1 MCHFSTMMRFSTVFL
16 FVTAASV
23 WAGFTVPA
31 GPWQQ
36 LPNPLAVSGER
47 IVDANRNIAGNQ
59 TAYWNNNT
67 ADGTTCKNIGCI
79 VTGRVASTASDPL
92 TNAIWRD
99 AAYIANTDG
108 TAVTNV
114 YFQGSVSGPAVLNGE
129 ITSLKAR
136 SWVGWYD
143 ATLPTSELTSA
154 NFGTKWGV
162 IFKGSDSVGKQ
173 ANFSPTNQF
182 GFWYLAGFSN
192 TDKTSTELSAA
203 LKTDTARFTQS
214 SKNTAGAGQTTQ
226 YFTYFAE
233 NLAAVNASTLN
244 LLISAED
251 TIRGDMDYND
261 TIFRVTFVP
270 EPGLYGALALCLGAL
285 MAAIRR
291 RAAR

>member
-1 MCHFSTMMRFSTVFL
+1 MCRFSTMMRSSTVLL
-16 FVTAASV
+16 FMTTASV

-47 IVDANRNIAGNQ
+47 IVDTNRNLAGNQ

-79 VTGRVASTASDPL
+79 VTGRVASTATDPL

-99 AAYIANTDG
+99 AAYIANADG

-143 ATLPTSELTSA
+143 ATLSPAALTSA
-154 NFGTKWGV
+154 NFGTRWGV
-162 IFKGSDSVGKQ
+162 IFKGSDTVGKQ
-173 ANFSPTNQF
+173 TNFSPTSQF
-182 GFWYLAGFSN
+182 GFWYLAGFSS

-203 LKTDTARFTQS
+203 LRTNTARFTQS
-214 SKNTAGAGQTTQ
+214 SKNTTGAGRTTQ
-226 YFTYFAE
+226 YFTYFSE
-233 NLAAVNASTLN
+233 NLAAVNGSTLT

-261 TIFRVTFVP
+261 TIFRVTFAP
-270 EPGLYGALALCLGAL
+270 EPGLYGALALGLGGL
-285 MAAIRR
+285 VVAIRR
-291 RAAR
+291 RATR

>member
-1 MCHFSTMMRFSTVFL
+1 MSCHSTVLRFSALVLMVSTP
-16 FVTAASV
+16 SV

-36 LPNPLAVSGER
+36 LPNPLAVSGEK
-47 IVDANRNIAGNQ
+47 IVDTNRNLAGNQ

-79 VTGRVASTASDPL
+79 VTGRVASTPTDPL

-99 AAYIANTDG
+99 AAYIANADG
-108 TAVTNV
+108 SAVTNL

-129 ITSLKAR
+129 ITALKDK

-143 ATLPTSELTSA
+143 STLLPSALTSA

-162 IFKGSDSVGKQ
+162 IFKGSDTVGKQ
-173 ANFSPTNQF
+173 NSFSPTSQF
-182 GFWYLAGFSN
+182 GFWYLAGFSS
-192 TDKTSTELSAA
+192 TDKTSAELSAA
-203 LKTDTARFTQS
+203 LRTNAARFTQS

-226 YFTYFAE
+226 YFSYFAE
-233 NLAAVNASTLN
+233 NLAAVNASPLT
-244 LLISAED
+244 LLISTED
-251 TIRGDMDYND
+251 TIGGDMDYND

-270 EPGLYGALALCLGAL
+270 EPSLYGALALGLGGL
-285 MAAIRR
+285 LAAIRLR
-291 RAAR
+291 SAR